1 MTGKH
6 VFKRAHLRAPLKVDL
21 LYVDDEFAHAARTLN
36 ISEGGILIDYMPKVP
51 EIKALPIMLPIVY
64 FPDLTSMSHEEI
76 KSLKPQHL
84 DKFVMRFRAKIVRSF
99 EGMTDA
105 EKIFVNRI
113 GCEFVKPDLIQK
125 KIIADYVSIFT
136 RNIVFLLSLFQQG
149 QAAVPVLRHTAGLLG
164 YNSEEKLNMLR
175 LKVLHDYQS
184 LESL

>member
-1 MTGKH
+1 MTTKH
-6 VFKRAHLRAPLKVDL
+6 TFKRAHLRAPLKVDL
-21 LYVDDEFAHAARTLN
+21 LYVDDKYVHAARTLN

-51 EIKALPIMLPIVY
+51 DIRALPIMMPVVYFPDFTQMSHDEIKALEL
-64 FPDLTSMSHEEI
+64 
-76 KSLKPQHL
+76 QHL

-99 EGMTDA
+99 EGMTDV

-113 GCEFVKPDLIQK
+113 GCEFVKPDMIQK
-125 KIIADYVSIFT
+125 KVIADYVTMFA
-136 RNIVFLLSLFQQG
+136 RNIVFLLNLFQQG
-149 QAAVPVLRHTAGLLG
+149 QSVVPVLRHTAGLLG